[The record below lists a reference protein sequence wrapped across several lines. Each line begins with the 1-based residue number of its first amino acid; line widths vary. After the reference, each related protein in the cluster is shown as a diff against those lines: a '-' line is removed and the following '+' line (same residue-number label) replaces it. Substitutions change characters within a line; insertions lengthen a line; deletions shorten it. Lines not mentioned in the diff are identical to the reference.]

1 MIIQP
6 PPNPQPPD
14 TPLDHAI
21 DVQMASLN
29 MKVKVTSRISIL
41 RAFTFLSISGD
52 DEIDIDEYTTVWNQ
66 SYGIPVE
73 ECREA
78 FHKISDVSRLPL
90 DDFFFK
96 VFAIYKVYLRRKS
109 LFSPIGIAK
118 IEKTRGCK
126 NFVQSRFILFVP
138 CINWLGWL
146 NSGMSQFPLCR
157 TQL

>member
-1 MIIQP
+1 
-6 PPNPQPPD
+6 
-14 TPLDHAI
+14 
-21 DVQMASLN
+21 

-90 DDFFFK
+90 DDFFFQSFRDLQGLSEK
-96 VFAIYKVYLRRKS
+96 EVPFFSNRNRQNRKN
-109 LFSPIGIAK
+109 K
-118 IEKTRGCK
+118 
-126 NFVQSRFILFVP
+126 
-138 CINWLGWL
+138 
-146 NSGMSQFPLCR
+146 GM
-157 TQL
+157 